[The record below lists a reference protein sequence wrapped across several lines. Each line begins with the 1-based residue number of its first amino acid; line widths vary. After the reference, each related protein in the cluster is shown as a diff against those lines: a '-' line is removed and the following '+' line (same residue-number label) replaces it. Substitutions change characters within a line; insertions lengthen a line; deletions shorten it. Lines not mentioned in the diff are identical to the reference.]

1 MNFSKFELVLDAGRL
16 FELMYHLHAAILIL
30 RSWKKNEEGRMYA
43 ATVGWRFPDS
53 VFADQS
59 LYPRTDAEG
68 ILWVAVEDAL
78 RRNVAMFPK
87 ASTTR

>member
-1 MNFSKFELVLDAGRL
+1 MDFFKFEVVLHAAIECL
-16 FELMYHLHAAILIL
+16 YHLHAAILIL
-30 RSWKKNEEGRMYA
+30 RSWKKNKEGRMYA
-43 ATVGWRFPDS
+43 ATVGWRSPAS

-78 RRNVAMFPK
+78 SITFCN
-87 ASTTR
+87 TNT